1 MQNKSKVNFN
11 FKKNYYY
18 SLNFFISFCI
28 KVLGIILTLGSQIYL
43 ARVLSIKDYGYYNF
57 GLTSLAIIGILSRFN
72 IEILALKEIT
82 IYLNKKNL
90 AKIKFFLFE
99 SVGIIFKLFLVIFL
113 LLIIFIYLSESLTKN
128 LKYVSIIFLLSI
140 PFYNLT
146 LLISSFLRAYDFF
159 ISSQIFEAIL
169 KPVFII
175 LFLTIFLFLS
185 NSKSNFEIFELSV
198 LYLFVSVVS
207 FLIIFVIFNQNIYS
221 ILKNIKPSNI
231 ENKILKK
238 SIPIFFGTFFY
249 LLISQSDILMLNI
262 LKGPESVGLYAPAA
276 KLSSMIFFLG
286 SIFSAVIATKISK
299 AFLNKNVNEINRI
312 SKFTTKILLLISFI
326 YLIFLYF
333 FGKIFLS
340 LFGENF
346 VLSYIPLLILS
357 FGYIARSFSIS
368 QDFMVMTNMQKI
380 FFNILF
386 LGFIINLVGN
396 YILIEKYGIIGASIA
411 TSISLIFIYT
421 LMPILIYTKHK
432 INTTVFNI

>member
-1 MQNKSKVNFN
+1 MKNKSKVNFN
-11 FKKNYYY
+11 FKKNYHY
-18 SLNFFISFCI
+18 SLNFFMSFCI
-28 KVLGIILTLGSQIYL
+28 KVLGVILTLGSQIYL

-82 IYLNKKNL
+82 IYLNQKNL
-90 AKIKFFLFE
+90 AKVKSFLNE
-99 SVGIIFKLFLVIFL
+99 SIGIIFKLFLVIFL
-113 LLIIFIYLSESLTKN
+113 FLIIYIFLSESLTKN
-128 LKYVSIIFLLSI
+128 LKYVAIIFLLSI
-140 PFYNLT
+140 PFYNLS
-146 LLISSFLRAYDFF
+146 LLLSSFLRVYDFF

-169 KPVFII
+169 KPIFII
-175 LFLTIFLFLS
+175 LFLSIFLFLS
-185 NSKSNFEIFELSV
+185 NNKFNFEIFELSV
-198 LYLFVSVVS
+198 LYFFVSVVS
-207 FLIIFVIFNQNIYS
+207 FLIILVIFNQNIYS
-221 ILKNIKPSNI
+221 ILKKIKPSYK

-238 SIPIFFGTFFY
+238 STPIFFGTFFF

-286 SIFSAVIATKISK
+286 SIFSAVIATKISE
-299 AFLNKNVNEINRI
+299 AFLKKNVNEINRI

-326 YLIFLYF
+326 YLMFLFF

-368 QDFMVMTNMQKI
+368 QDFMVMTNMQKN
-380 FFNILF
+380 FLYILF
-386 LGFIINLVGN
+386 LGFIINLAGN
-396 YILIEKYGIIGASIA
+396 YVLIEKYGITGASVA

-432 INTTVFNI
+432 INTTIFNI